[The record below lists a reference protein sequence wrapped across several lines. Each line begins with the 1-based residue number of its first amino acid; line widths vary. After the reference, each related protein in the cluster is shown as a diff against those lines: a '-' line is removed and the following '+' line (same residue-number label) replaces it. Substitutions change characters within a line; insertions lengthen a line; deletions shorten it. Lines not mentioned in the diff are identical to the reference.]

1 MIEPLSG
8 PHASHAALSGWEQL
22 AEMRAQHQARQMQQT
37 QPTEKPEATRE
48 QTSSTGEQAT
58 GSDGQP
64 LDAADQRKVDDLKK
78 RDQEVR
84 THEQAHVA
92 AGGNLVQGG
101 ISFSYQMGPDG
112 KRYAVGGEVQIDTS
126 EGRTPEETVR
136 KMQRV
141 RSAALAPQ
149 QPSSQDL
156 QVAAQAA
163 QKEMMA
169 RMQMATSQEQERE
182 QAYASVAASG
192 QNASNGG
199 GARPQVLAVA

>member
-1 MIEPLSG
+1 MIEPISSAQSG
-8 PHASHAALSGWEQL
+8 HAALSGWEQL
-22 AEMRAQHQARQMQQT
+22 AEQRAQHQARQMQQA
-37 QPTEKPEATRE
+37 QPVEKSEATRE
-48 QTSSTGEQAT
+48 QASTT
-58 GSDGQP
+58 GKQDTGTDGQP
-64 LDAADQRKVDDLKK
+64 LDAADQRKVDELKK

-156 QVAAQAA
+156 QVAGQAA

-169 RMQMATSQEQERE
+169 RMQMASAQEQERD
-182 QAYASVAASG
+182 QAYTSVATSG
-192 QNASNGG
+192 QAAGG
-199 GARPQVLAVA
+199 SAPSVLAIA